1 MISLHK
7 DIMEASSREGKLLFQ
22 INGKLG
28 TRTST
33 DRIVKHKFKLETG
46 RNCKNQRREVIP
58 LNHSVRTQEQISTRT
73 DKYFRKEFCNVCD
86 LPILETT
93 SLSIMKVFF

>member
-7 DIMEASSREGKLLFQ
+7 DIMEASSREEKVLFQ

-28 TRTST
+28 TRISG

-46 RNCKNQRREVIP
+46 RNCKNQRREVI
-58 LNHSVRTQEQISTRT
+58 
-73 DKYFRKEFCNVCD
+73 
-86 LPILETT
+86 
-93 SLSIMKVFF
+93 